1 MSQLTKTR
9 AAEILEMLRDRN
21 VVVLGDVMLDEF
33 VWGDVT
39 RISPEAPVPVVDVR
53 RESVHLGGAANV
65 LANLVALG
73 ARGSVVGV
81 VGNDAAGERLQN
93 GLRELGTQDGC
104 LIVDESRPSTTK
116 TRIIA
121 HSQLV
126 VRADRESRIPVNGKL
141 EEKIVSC
148 LKDALKEADAFVVSD
163 YDKGVVTPAHTARD
177 PAARLRTGSCSDRSE
192 AAQLQ
197 LVSSGNARHAQSPRS
212 IAHER
217 QRRSLRTTDR
227 ITPQK

>member
-9 AAEILEMLRDRN
+9 ASEILRTLRDAY
-21 VVVLGDVMLDEF
+21 VLVLGDVMLDEF

-81 VGNDAAGERLQN
+81 VGNDGPGERLKA
-93 GLRELGTQDGC
+93 GLRELGNHGPTV
-104 LIVDESRPSTTK
+104 IVDETRLSTTK

-126 VRADRESRIPVNGKL
+126 VRADRESRTPVTPQI
-141 EEKIVSC
+141 EEKIIST
-148 LKDALKEADAFVVSD
+148 LREALKEAD
-163 YDKGVVTPAHTARD
+163 
-177 PAARLRTGSCSDRSE
+177 
-192 AAQLQ
+192 
-197 LVSSGNARHAQSPRS
+197 
-212 IAHER
+212 
-217 QRRSLRTTDR
+217 
-227 ITPQK
+227 